1 MMRNILLVEPPYKTK
16 YPPLGLMK
24 IAAYHKRLNDRVVFV
39 KGCIPKMQEERWDRV
54 YVSSL
59 FTYYWNQTVKAIEYY
74 QNSVP
79 RRSDVIVGGVL
90 ATLLQDDLVSTT
102 GATVIPGLLETPEVL
117 DLGNKIRIDT
127 LTPDYS
133 ILKDANFTY
142 ELQDSYIGYATRGC
156 PNACSFCAVKRIE
169 PDFKGYLPLRRQVQL
184 IEELY
189 GEKKNLIL
197 LDNNVLAS
205 DRFKDIIR
213 DIKALGFEKGA
224 KYSYRNKLGRIIS
237 VNRYVD
243 FNQGLDARLLTE
255 EKMALLSE
263 IAIKPTRIAFDDIRY
278 RDLYEEKVR
287 LAAKYGLVNL
297 SNYILYNYNDHPV
310 DFYDRLKINVDLN
323 DELALQIFSFPMRYV
338 GLKSKNRLTSTSG
351 NIGQHWNVK
360 YLRAIQCVLIRTRG
374 LVGTKRDYF
383 LKAFGRDHAEFKK
396 ILLMPESY
404 IINRFYHEEDGS
416 TDLWWSEVCS
426 LSDWERDIFEK
437 IVCNHHF
444 RSDDH
449 SVFPRGVRNVLRHYN
464 KNIDYLKNKKDNK
477 FEKQS
482 IKTKP
487 QILKFSDKIKQKVNS
502 SEIFST

>member
-1 MMRNILLVEPPYKTK
+1 MRNILLVEPPYKTK

-24 IAAYHKRLNDRVVFV
+24 ISAYHKRLNDRVVFV
-39 KGCIPKMQEERWDRV
+39 KGCIPEMREERWDRI

-90 ATLLQDDLVSTT
+90 ATLLQDDLEAAT
-102 GATVIPGLLETPEVL
+102 GATVIAGLLDTPGIL
-117 DLGNKIRIDT
+117 DPGDKTRIDT

-133 ILKDANFTY
+133 ILNEVNFTY
-142 ELQDSYIGYATRGC
+142 ELQNSYIGYATRGC
-156 PNACSFCAVKRIE
+156 PNGCAFCAVHQIE
-169 PDFKGYLPLRRQVQL
+169 PEFNGYLPLRRQIQL

-189 GEKKNLIL
+189 GEKKDLIL

-205 DRFKDIIR
+205 DRFKDIIQ
-213 DIKALGFEKGA
+213 DIKALGFAKGA
-224 KYSYRNKLGRIIS
+224 AYSYKNKAGRITT

-263 IAIKPTRIAFDDIRY
+263 IAIRPARIAFDDIRF
-278 RDLYEEKVR
+278 RKLYVEKVR
-287 LAAKYGLVNL
+287 LAAKYGLQHL
-297 SNYILYNYNDHPV
+297 SNYILYNFNDHP
-310 DFYDRLKINVDLN
+310 DAFYDRLKINLN
-323 DELALQIFSFPMRYV
+323 LNEELGLQIFSFPMRYV
-338 GLKSKNRLTSTSG
+338 DLKSKNRLTSTPG
-351 NIGQHWNVK
+351 NIGRHWNVK

-383 LKAFGRDHAEFKK
+383 LKAFGRNRKEFHK

-404 IINRFYHEEDGS
+404 IIHRYDHEGDGS
-416 TDLWWSEVCS
+416 TDLWWSQLCA

-437 IVCNHHF
+437 IVCNHLF
-444 RSDDH
+444 RSVNH
-449 SVFPRGVRNVLRHYN
+449 AELPRAVRNVLSHYMDRCEHAGRSLEDERVQVVVG
-464 KNIDYLKNKKDNK
+464 KSKRLA
-477 FEKQS
+477 S
-482 IKTKP
+482 AA
-487 QILKFSDKIKQKVNS
+487 
-502 SEIFST
+502 

>member
-1 MMRNILLVEPPYKTK
+1 MRNILLVEPPYKTK

-39 KGCIPKMQEERWDRV
+39 KGCIPEMRAERWDRV

-90 ATLLQDDLVSTT
+90 ATLLQDDLESAT
-102 GATVIPGLLETPEVL
+102 GATIITGLLDTPGIL
-117 DLGNKIRIDT
+117 DPGDKTRIDT

-133 ILKDANFTY
+133 ILNEANFTY
-142 ELQDSYIGYATRGC
+142 ELQNSYIGYATRGC
-156 PNACSFCAVKRIE
+156 PNGCAFCAVHQIE
-169 PDFKGYLPLRRQVQL
+169 PEFNGYLPLRRQIQL

-189 GEKKNLIL
+189 GEKRDLIL

-205 DRFKDIIR
+205 DRFKDIIQ
-213 DIKALGFEKGA
+213 DIKALGFGKGA
-224 KYSYRNKLGRIIS
+224 TYSYKNKSGRITT

-263 IAIKPTRIAFDDIRY
+263 IAIRPARIAFDDIRF
-278 RDLYEEKVR
+278 RKLYVEKVR
-287 LAAKYGLVNL
+287 LAAKYGMQHL
-297 SNYILYNYNDHPV
+297 SNYILYNFNDHPD
-310 DFYDRLKINVDLN
+310 DFYDRLKINLDLN
-323 DELALQIFSFPMRYV
+323 EELGLQIFSFPMRYV
-338 GLKSKNRLTSTSG
+338 DLKSKNRLTSTPG
-351 NIGQHWNVK
+351 NIGKQWNVK

-383 LKAFGRDHAEFKK
+383 LKAFGRDHKEFHK

-404 IINRFYHEEDGS
+404 IIHRFDHEGDGS
-416 TDLWWSEVCS
+416 TDLWWSQVS
-426 LSDWERDIFEK
+426 ALSDWERDIFEK
-437 IVCNHHF
+437 IVCNHLF
-444 RSDDH
+444 RSVNH
-449 SVFPRGVRNVLRHYN
+449 AELPRAVRNVLSHYMN
-464 KNIDYLKNKKDNK
+464 RGAQAGSPVEDESTQVVMGKKQNLA
-477 FEKQS
+477 S
-482 IKTKP
+482 AA
-487 QILKFSDKIKQKVNS
+487 
-502 SEIFST
+502 